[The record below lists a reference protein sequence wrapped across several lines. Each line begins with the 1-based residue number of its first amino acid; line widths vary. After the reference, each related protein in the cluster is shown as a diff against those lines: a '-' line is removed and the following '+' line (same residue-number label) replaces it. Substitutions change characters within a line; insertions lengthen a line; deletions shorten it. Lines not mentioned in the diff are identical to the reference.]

1 MEVVLYTLAPLA
13 ASLYGGLITAY
24 RPPSDHLRSV
34 SDHTDE
40 AERRQRFPD
49 SEPNRSCRY
58 SNKSYPR
65 SLRPFK
71 RMFMIV
77 LMAIVMIVV
86 THILGSVGG
95 YGYGRDP
102 ARRRTLSR
110 FVCLRRAHGS
120 VAYSSSCFPLF
131 EV

>member
-1 MEVVLYTLAPLA
+1 VVLYTLAPLA
-13 ASLYGGLITAY
+13 AALYGGLITAY

-65 SLRPFK
+65 SLPPFK

-77 LMAIVMIVV
+77 LMAIVMFVA

-95 YGYGRDP
+95 VWLR
-102 ARRRTLSR
+102 ARSSASPDTFALCVFEARSRICCLLIVMLS
-110 FVCLRRAHGS
+110 VI
-120 VAYSSSCFPLF
+120 
-131 EV
+131 